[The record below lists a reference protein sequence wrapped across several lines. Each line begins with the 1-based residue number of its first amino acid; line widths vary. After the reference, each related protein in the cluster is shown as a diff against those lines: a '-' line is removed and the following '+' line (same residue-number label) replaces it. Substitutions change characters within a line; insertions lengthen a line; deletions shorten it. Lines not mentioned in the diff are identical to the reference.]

1 MSDAQRLELS
11 ESLVSENGALRE
23 ELRKLRRINA
33 ALMDRVER
41 SSDMSA
47 NAFSMFETAI
57 SLEAMVRERTSQ
69 LEDALGKLA
78 KANSDSEAAHQSA
91 DAARLR
97 LRDAIESINEGF
109 VLFDAD
115 DRLVLFNEAYLG
127 FWPELS
133 PHMRVGME
141 FSEIAQLA
149 AKHERPLGAVVAPD
163 RWVSE
168 RLARHGV
175 ADGGHVQA
183 LSDGRWVQINEL
195 RTSEGGIVGIYTDIT
210 EVKAEDARARALE
223 LAERNLILQSTLDTL
238 SEGVCMFDSAGR
250 LSAWNGAL
258 GHLLGLGE
266 DPARALACHGDLL
279 DWCRQGLGMEDH
291 GCLDW
296 QDAGHVGPVSQ
307 LCPAGERRFEIRSTR
322 TGQGGLVF
330 SFTDV
335 TDMLTAQAALRET
348 AETLERRVSNA
359 PPNCSA

>member
-266 DPARALACHGDLL
+266 DPRARWPAMAICSTGAARGWAWRTMAASTGRMRAMSD
-279 DWCRQGLGMEDH
+279 RSASSARRASGVSKFARPAPGR
-291 GCLDW
+291 
-296 QDAGHVGPVSQ
+296 AGW
-307 LCPAGERRFEIRSTR
+307 
-322 TGQGGLVF
+322 
-330 SFTDV
+330 
-335 TDMLTAQAALRET
+335 
-348 AETLERRVSNA
+348 
-359 PPNCSA
+359 CSASPMSPIC

>member
-1 MSDAQRLELS
+1 
-11 ESLVSENGALRE
+11 
-23 ELRKLRRINA
+23 
-33 ALMDRVER
+33 
-41 SSDMSA
+41 MSA

-133 PHMRVGME
+133 PHMREGME

-168 RLARHGV
+168 RLAKHGV

-238 SEGVCMFDSAGR
+238 SEGVCMFDSTGR

-266 DPARALACHGDLL
+266 DPARAVACHRDLL
-279 DWCRQGLGMEDH
+279 DWCRKGLGMMRAIPVRSASSARRAS
-291 GCLDW
+291 GVSKFARPAPGR
-296 QDAGHVGPVSQ
+296 AGW
-307 LCPAGERRFEIRSTR
+307 
-322 TGQGGLVF
+322 
-330 SFTDV
+330 
-335 TDMLTAQAALRET
+335 
-348 AETLERRVSNA
+348 
-359 PPNCSA
+359 CSASPMSPIC